1 MKSLNTRTYWR
12 SKKQPVS
19 DLWPIVSA
27 RLRDCL
33 RALACLC
40 TLAFAAV
47 SSAVDGQPKDEAEGH
62 LLADAR
68 AIHQRVLTF
77 DAHADIEIPG
87 KPSMYVGA
95 DGLSKVAVEKMRRG
109 DLDAV
114 AMAVAVGP
122 LPRNEEGFAEARR
135 IADEKLA
142 AALALTES
150 PDQPIQLVTS
160 SDALVAAVGNGQR
173 AIVLSFQ
180 NALIFGDDVAVI
192 DDFYAQGVRIFALTH
207 MGHNGF
213 ADSSRPLF
221 DAETGMREAPSEH
234 GGLSAKG
241 KAAVQRF
248 NEVGA
253 VIDISQLST
262 EAALEVISL
271 SRAPVIASHSNA
283 RALTNVSRNLSDAE
297 VRKLAQRGGVIHVAS
312 FAGYLFDSKNPE
324 IDAGIRALRRKAGI
338 DEDYLYP
345 FELYWEIEDTPIKTE
360 FLTGVRG
367 LLGPIS
373 LDTMLDHIDHIVAL
387 VGVDHVGIG
396 TDFNHGSG
404 IPGYIDASDSLN
416 VTLGLF
422 KRGIPSPRSG
432 KFGGATFY
440 EFGVRLSAGD
450 WTRRHINF
458 QSFLRIARHTPSA
471 HLFIVSLHETFMD

>member
-1 MKSLNTRTYWR
+1 MNNAVVLTHR
-12 SKKQPVS
+12 
-19 DLWPIVSA
+19 
-27 RLRDCL
+27 RLR
-33 RALACLC
+33 ACLAAALC
-40 TLAFAAV
+40 GAFTLSGFAAIA
-47 SSAVDGQPKDEAEGH
+47 STHSE
-62 LLADAR
+62 LLSDVELLRKAQTLHEQ
-68 AIHQRVLTF
+68 ILTF
-77 DAHADIEIPG
+77 DAHADIEIAG

-95 DGLSKVAVEKMRRG
+95 DGLSKVAVDKMHQG
-109 DLDAV
+109 GLDVV

-122 LPRNEEGFAEARR
+122 LPRNEKGFAEARR
-135 IADEKLA
+135 IADEKFA
-142 AALALTES
+142 AVVALTENA
-150 PDQPIQLVTS
+150 DQPIQLVKS

-173 AIVLSFQ
+173 AIVLSLQ
-180 NALIFGDDVAVI
+180 NALIFGDDVASI
-192 DDFYAQGVRIFALTH
+192 DHFYAQGVRMFALTH
-207 MGHNGF
+207 MGHNEF

-221 DAETGMREAPSEH
+221 NAKTGTREAPAEH

-241 KAAVQRF
+241 RTAVQRF
-248 NEVGA
+248 NELGA

-271 SRAPVIASHSNA
+271 SRTPVIASHSNA

-297 VRKLAQRGGVIHVAS
+297 IRKLAQRGGVIHVAP
-312 FAGYLFDSKNPE
+312 FAGYLFDSQNPE
-324 IDAGIRALRRKAGI
+324 IDAGIRTLRRKAGI

-345 FELYWEIEDTPIKTE
+345 FELYWEIDDASVKTE

-416 VTLGLF
+416 VTLGLLQ
-422 KRGIPSPRSG
+422 RGYSESQIG
-432 KFGGATFY
+432 KIWGG
-440 EFGVRLSAGD
+440 
-450 WTRRHINF
+450 N
-458 QSFLRIARHTPSA
+458 FLRVWREVEGARSDRLPR
-471 HLFIVSLHETFMD
+471 

>member
-1 MKSLNTRTYWR
+1 MNNAVVLTHR
-12 SKKQPVS
+12 
-19 DLWPIVSA
+19 
-27 RLRDCL
+27 RLR
-33 RALACLC
+33 ACLAAALC
-40 TLAFAAV
+40 GAFTLSGFAAIASTHSEPLSDV
-47 SSAVDGQPKDEAEGH
+47 E
-62 LLADAR
+62 LLRKAQTLHEQ
-68 AIHQRVLTF
+68 ILTF
-77 DAHADIEIPG
+77 DAHADIEIAG

-95 DGLSKVAVEKMRRG
+95 DGLSKVAVDKMHQG
-109 DLDAV
+109 GLDVV

-122 LPRNEEGFAEARR
+122 LPRNEKGFAEARR

-142 AALALTES
+142 AVVALTENA
-150 PDQPIQLVTS
+150 DQPIQLVKS

-173 AIVLSFQ
+173 AIVLSLQ
-180 NALIFGDDVAVI
+180 NALIFGDDVASI
-192 DDFYAQGVRIFALTH
+192 DHFYAQGVRMFALTH
-207 MGHNGF
+207 MGHNEF

-221 DAETGMREAPSEH
+221 NAETGTREAPAEH

-241 KAAVQRF
+241 RTAVQRF
-248 NEVGA
+248 NELGA

-271 SRAPVIASHSNA
+271 SRTPVIASHSNA

-297 VRKLAQRGGVIHVAS
+297 IRKLAQRGGVIHVAP
-312 FAGYLFDSKNPE
+312 FAGYLFDSQNPE
-324 IDAGIRALRRKAGI
+324 IDAGIRTLRRKAGI

-345 FELYWEIEDTPIKTE
+345 FELYWEIGDASVKAE

-416 VTLGLF
+416 VTLGLLQ
-422 KRGIPSPRSG
+422 RGYSESQIG
-432 KFGGATFY
+432 KIWGG
-440 EFGVRLSAGD
+440 
-450 WTRRHINF
+450 N
-458 QSFLRIARHTPSA
+458 FLRVWREVEGARSDRLPH
-471 HLFIVSLHETFMD
+471 

>member
-1 MKSLNTRTYWR
+1 MNNAEVLTHR
-12 SKKQPVS
+12 
-19 DLWPIVSA
+19 
-27 RLRDCL
+27 RLR
-33 RALACLC
+33 ACLVAALC
-40 TLAFAAV
+40 GAFTLFGFAAIASTHPEPLSEV
-47 SSAVDGQPKDEAEGH
+47 Q
-62 LLADAR
+62 LLRKAQALHEQ
-68 AIHQRVLTF
+68 ILTF

-95 DGLSKVAVEKMRRG
+95 DGLSKVAVDKMHQG
-109 DLDAV
+109 GLDVV

-122 LPRNEEGFAEARR
+122 LPRNEKGFAEARR

-142 AALALTES
+142 AVVALTENA
-150 PDQPIQLVTS
+150 DQPIQLVKS

-173 AIVLSFQ
+173 AIVLSLQ
-180 NALIFGDDVAVI
+180 NALIFGDDVASI
-192 DDFYAQGVRIFALTH
+192 DHFYAQGVRMFALTH
-207 MGHNGF
+207 MGHNEF

-221 DAETGMREAPSEH
+221 NAETGTREAPAEH

-241 KAAVQRF
+241 RTAVQRF
-248 NEVGA
+248 NELGV

-271 SRAPVIASHSNA
+271 SRTPVIASHSNA

-297 VRKLAQRGGVIHVAS
+297 IRKLAQRGGVIHVAP
-312 FAGYLFDSKNPE
+312 FAGYLFDSQNPE
-324 IDAGIRALRRKAGI
+324 IDAGIRTLRRKAGI

-345 FELYWEIEDTPIKTE
+345 FELYWEIGDASVKAE

-404 IPGYIDASDSLN
+404 IPGYIDASYSLN
-416 VTLGLF
+416 VTLGLLQ
-422 KRGIPSPRSG
+422 RGYSESQIG
-432 KFGGATFY
+432 KIWGG
-440 EFGVRLSAGD
+440 
-450 WTRRHINF
+450 N
-458 QSFLRIARHTPSA
+458 FLRVWREVEGARSDRLPH
-471 HLFIVSLHETFMD
+471 

>member
-19 DLWPIVSA
+19 DLWSTA
-27 RLRDCL
+27 QTRLRDCL
-33 RALACLC
+33 RALAWSC
-40 TLAFAAV
+40 TLAFAA
-47 SSAVDGQPKDEAEGH
+47 SASAVDGQPKDEAEGH
-62 LLADAR
+62 LLAAAR

-95 DGLSKVAVEKMRRG
+95 DGLSKVAVDKMHQG
-109 DLDAV
+109 GLDVV

-122 LPRNEEGFAEARR
+122 LPRNEKGFAEARR
-135 IADEKLA
+135 IADEKLTA
-142 AALALTES
+142 VVALTENAD
-150 PDQPIQLVTS
+150 PTIQLVKS
-160 SDALVAAVGNGQR
+160 SDALVAAVGDGQR
-173 AIVLSFQ
+173 AIVLSLQ
-180 NALIFGDDVAVI
+180 NALIFGDDVAAI
-192 DDFYAQGVRIFALTH
+192 DHFYAQGVRMFALTH
-207 MGHNGF
+207 MGHNEF

-221 DAETGMREAPSEH
+221 NAETGTREAPAEH

-241 KAAVQRF
+241 RTAVQRF
-248 NEVGA
+248 NELGA

-271 SRAPVIASHSNA
+271 SRKPVIASHSNA

-297 VRKLAQRGGVIHVAS
+297 IRKLAQRGGVIHVAP
-312 FAGYLFDSKNPE
+312 FAGYLFDSQNPE
-324 IDAGIRALRRKAGI
+324 IDAGIRTLRRKAGI

-345 FELYWEIEDTPIKTE
+345 FELYWEIGDASVKTE

-373 LDTMLDHIDHIVAL
+373 LDTMLDHIDHIVGL

-416 VTLGLF
+416 VTLGLLQ
-422 KRGIPSPRSG
+422 RGYSESQIG
-432 KFGGATFY
+432 KIWGG
-440 EFGVRLSAGD
+440 
-450 WTRRHINF
+450 N
-458 QSFLRIARHTPSA
+458 FLRVWREVEGARSDYLPH
-471 HLFIVSLHETFMD
+471 

>member
-1 MKSLNTRTYWR
+1 MISRQIAPT
-12 SKKQPVS
+12 
-19 DLWPIVSA
+19 

-33 RALACLC
+33 RALTWLC
-40 TLAFAAV
+40 TLAFVGAAC
-47 SSAVDGQPKDEAEGH
+47 AVDGQSKDEAERY
-62 LLADAR
+62 LFAEAR

-95 DGLSKVAVEKMRRG
+95 DGLSKVAVEKMRQG

-142 AALALTES
+142 AALALAES

-180 NALIFGDDVAVI
+180 NALIFGDDVAAI

-207 MGHNGF
+207 MGHNEF

-221 DAETGMREAPSEH
+221 NAETGMREAPSEH
-234 GGLSAKG
+234 GGLSVKG
-241 KAAVQRF
+241 RAAVQRF
-248 NEVGA
+248 NELGA

-297 VRKLAQRGGVIHVAS
+297 VRKLAQRGGVIHVAP
-312 FAGYLFDSKNPE
+312 FAGYLFDSQNPD

-345 FELYWEIEDTPIKTE
+345 FELYWEIDDASVKTE

-387 VGVDHVGIG
+387 VGADHVGIG

-416 VTLGLF
+416 VTLGLLQ
-422 KRGIPSPRSG
+422 RGYSESQIR
-432 KFGGATFY
+432 KIWGG
-440 EFGVRLSAGD
+440 
-450 WTRRHINF
+450 N
-458 QSFLRIARHTPSA
+458 FLRVWREVERAGSFSPA
-471 HLFIVSLHETFMD
+471 Q

>member
-1 MKSLNTRTYWR
+1 
-12 SKKQPVS
+12 VS
-19 DLWPIVSA
+19 DLSSAAQA
-27 RLRDCL
+27 RLKDCL
-33 RALACLC
+33 RALAWLC
-40 TLAFAAV
+40 TLAFAGPACAV
-47 SSAVDGQPKDEAEGH
+47 EGQSKDEAERH
-62 LLADAR
+62 LFAEAR

-77 DAHADIEIPG
+77 DAHADIEIPD
-87 KPSMYVGA
+87 KPSMYVGV
-95 DGLSKVAVEKMRRG
+95 DGLSKVAVEKMRQG

-114 AMAVAVGP
+114 AMTVAVGP
-122 LPRNEEGFAEARR
+122 LPRNEEGFAKARR

-142 AALALTES
+142 AALALAES
-150 PDQPIQLVTS
+150 PDQPIQLVRS
-160 SDALVAAVGNGQR
+160 SDALVAAVGKGQR

-180 NALIFGDDVAVI
+180 NALIFGDDVAAI

-207 MGHNGF
+207 MGHNEF

-221 DAETGMREAPSEH
+221 NAETGMREAPSEH
-234 GGLSAKG
+234 GGLSVKG
-241 KAAVQRF
+241 RAAVQRF
-248 NEVGA
+248 NELGA

-297 VRKLAQRGGVIHVAS
+297 VRKLAKRGGVIHVAP
-312 FAGYLFDSKNPE
+312 FAGYLFDSQNPD

-345 FELYWEIEDTPIKTE
+345 FELYWEIDDASVKTE

-387 VGVDHVGIG
+387 VGADHVGIG

-416 VTLGLF
+416 VTLGLLQ
-422 KRGIPSPRSG
+422 RGYSESQIR
-432 KFGGATFY
+432 KIWGG
-440 EFGVRLSAGD
+440 
-450 WTRRHINF
+450 N
-458 QSFLRIARHTPSA
+458 FLRVWREVERAGSFSPA
-471 HLFIVSLHETFMD
+471 Q

>member
-1 MKSLNTRTYWR
+1 
-12 SKKQPVS
+12 VS
-19 DLWPIVSA
+19 DLGA
-27 RLRDCL
+27 TATKRLGDRL
-33 RALACLC
+33 RALAWSC
-40 TLAFAAV
+40 TLAFTGSAC
-47 SSAVDGQPKDEAEGH
+47 AVDGQSKDEANGH
-62 LLADAR
+62 LLAEAR

-95 DGLSKVAVEKMRRG
+95 DGLSKVAVEKMHQG

-122 LPRNEEGFAEARR
+122 LPRNKEGFAEARR

-142 AALALTES
+142 AAIALTER
-150 PDQPIQLVTS
+150 PDQPVQLVTT
-160 SDALVAAVGNGQR
+160 SDALVAAAGNGQR

-180 NALIFGDDVAVI
+180 NALIFGDDVAAI

-207 MGHNGF
+207 MGHNEF

-221 DAETGMREAPSEH
+221 NAETGMREAPSEH

-241 KAAVQRF
+241 RAAIQRF
-248 NEVGA
+248 NELGA

-262 EAALEVISL
+262 KAALEVISL

-297 VRKLAQRGGVIHVAS
+297 IRNLAQRGGVIHVAP
-312 FAGYLFDSKNPE
+312 FAGYLFDSQNPD

-345 FELYWEIEDTPIKTE
+345 FELYWEIDDASVKTE
-360 FLTGVRG
+360 FLSGVRG

-373 LDTMLDHIDHIVAL
+373 LDTMLDNIDHIVAL
-387 VGVDHVGIG
+387 VGADHVGIG

-416 VTLGLF
+416 VTLGLLQ
-422 KRGIPSPRSG
+422 RGYSESQIR
-432 KFGGATFY
+432 KIWGG
-440 EFGVRLSAGD
+440 
-450 WTRRHINF
+450 N
-458 QSFLRIARHTPSA
+458 FLRVWREVERAGS
-471 HLFIVSLHETFMD
+471 VSPAQ

>member
-19 DLWPIVSA
+19 DLWSTA
-27 RLRDCL
+27 HTRLRDCL
-33 RALACLC
+33 RALAWSC
-40 TLAFAAV
+40 TLAFAA
-47 SSAVDGQPKDEAEGH
+47 SASAVDGQPKDEAEGH
-62 LLADAR
+62 LLAAAR

-95 DGLSKVAVEKMRRG
+95 DGLSKVAVDKMHQG
-109 DLDAV
+109 GLDVV

-122 LPRNEEGFAEARR
+122 LPRNEKGFAEARR

-142 AALALTES
+142 AVVALTENA
-150 PDQPIQLVTS
+150 DQPIQLVKS
-160 SDALVAAVGNGQR
+160 SDALVAAVGDGQR
-173 AIVLSFQ
+173 AIVLSLQ
-180 NALIFGDDVAVI
+180 NALIFGDDVAAI
-192 DDFYAQGVRIFALTH
+192 DHFYAQGVRMFALTH
-207 MGHNGF
+207 MGHNEF

-221 DAETGMREAPSEH
+221 NAETGTREAPAEH

-241 KAAVQRF
+241 RTAVQRF
-248 NEVGA
+248 NELGA

-271 SRAPVIASHSNA
+271 SRTPVIASHSNA

-297 VRKLAQRGGVIHVAS
+297 IRKLAQRGGVIHVAP
-312 FAGYLFDSKNPE
+312 FAGYLFDSQNPE
-324 IDAGIRALRRKAGI
+324 IDAGIRTLRRKAGI

-345 FELYWEIEDTPIKTE
+345 FELYWEIGDASVKTE

-373 LDTMLDHIDHIVAL
+373 LDTMLDHIDHIVGL

-416 VTLGLF
+416 VTLGLLQ
-422 KRGIPSPRSG
+422 RGYSESQIG
-432 KFGGATFY
+432 KIWGG
-440 EFGVRLSAGD
+440 
-450 WTRRHINF
+450 N
-458 QSFLRIARHTPSA
+458 FLRVWREVEGARSD
-471 HLFIVSLHETFMD
+471 HLPQ

>member
-1 MKSLNTRTYWR
+1 VNDAVVLTHR
-12 SKKQPVS
+12 
-19 DLWPIVSA
+19 
-27 RLRDCL
+27 RLR
-33 RALACLC
+33 ACLAAALC
-40 TLAFAAV
+40 GAFTLFGFAAV
-47 SSAVDGQPKDEAEGH
+47 ASSNPEPLSEVQ
-62 LLADAR
+62 LLRKAQALHEQ
-68 AIHQRVLTF
+68 ILTF

-95 DGLSKVAVEKMRRG
+95 DGLSKVAVDKMHQG
-109 DLDAV
+109 DLDGV

-122 LPRNEEGFAEARR
+122 LPRNEKGCAEARR

-142 AALALTES
+142 AALALAES
-150 PDQPIQLVTS
+150 PDQPIQLVRS
-160 SDALVAAVGNGQR
+160 SDALVAAVGKGQR

-180 NALIFGDDVAVI
+180 NALIFGDDVAAI

-207 MGHNGF
+207 MGHNEF

-221 DAETGMREAPSEH
+221 NAETGMREAPSEH
-234 GGLSAKG
+234 GGLSVKG
-241 KAAVQRF
+241 SAAVQRF
-248 NEVGA
+248 NELGA

-297 VRKLAQRGGVIHVAS
+297 IRKLAQRGGVVHVAP
-312 FAGYLFDSKNPE
+312 FAGYLFDSQNPD

-345 FELYWEIEDTPIKTE
+345 FELYWEIDDASVKTE

-387 VGVDHVGIG
+387 VGADHVGIG

-416 VTLGLF
+416 VTLGLLQ
-422 KRGIPSPRSG
+422 RGYSESQIR
-432 KFGGATFY
+432 KIWGG
-440 EFGVRLSAGD
+440 
-450 WTRRHINF
+450 N
-458 QSFLRIARHTPSA
+458 FLRVWREVERAGS
-471 HLFIVSLHETFMD
+471 VSPAQ

>member
-1 MKSLNTRTYWR
+1 VNNAEVLTHR
-12 SKKQPVS
+12 
-19 DLWPIVSA
+19 
-27 RLRDCL
+27 RLR
-33 RALACLC
+33 ACLVAALC
-40 TLAFAAV
+40 GAFTLFGFAAIASTHPEPLSEV
-47 SSAVDGQPKDEAEGH
+47 Q
-62 LLADAR
+62 LLRKAQALHEQ
-68 AIHQRVLTF
+68 ILTF

-95 DGLSKVAVEKMRRG
+95 DGLSKVAVDKMHQG
-109 DLDAV
+109 CLDVV

-122 LPRNEEGFAEARR
+122 LPRNEKGFAEARR

-142 AALALTES
+142 AVVALTENA
-150 PDQPIQLVTS
+150 DQPIQLVKS

-173 AIVLSFQ
+173 AIVLSLQ

-192 DDFYAQGVRIFALTH
+192 DEFYAQGVRMFALTH
-207 MGHNGF
+207 MGHNEF

-221 DAETGMREAPSEH
+221 NAETGMREAPTEH

-241 KAAVQRF
+241 RAAVQRF
-248 NEVGA
+248 NEIGA

-283 RALTNVSRNLSDAE
+283 RELTNVSRNLSDPE
-297 VRKLAQRGGVIHVAS
+297 IRKLAQRGGVIHVAP
-312 FAGYLFDSKNPE
+312 FAGYLFDSQNPD

-345 FELYWEIEDTPIKTE
+345 FELYWEIDDASVKTE
-360 FLTGVRG
+360 FLAGVRG

-387 VGVDHVGIG
+387 VGSDHVGIG

-404 IPGYIDASDSLN
+404 IPGYVDASDSMN
-416 VTLGLF
+416 VTLGLLR
-422 KRGIPSPRSG
+422 RGYSESDIS
-432 KFGGATFY
+432 KIWGG
-440 EFGVRLSAGD
+440 
-450 WTRRHINF
+450 N
-458 QSFLRIARHTPSA
+458 FLRVWREAERIGSSELPH
-471 HLFIVSLHETFMD
+471 

>member
-1 MKSLNTRTYWR
+1 VEL
-12 SKKQPVS
+12 
-19 DLWPIVSA
+19 
-27 RLRDCL
+27 LRK
-33 RALACLC
+33 AQ
-40 TLAFAAV
+40 TLHE
-47 SSAVDGQPKDEAEGH
+47 Q
-62 LLADAR
+62 
-68 AIHQRVLTF
+68 ILTF

-95 DGLSKVAVEKMRRG
+95 DGLSKVAVDKMHQG
-109 DLDAV
+109 GLDVV

-122 LPRNEEGFAEARR
+122 LPRNEKGFAEARR
-135 IADEKLA
+135 IADEKFA
-142 AALALTES
+142 AVVALTENA
-150 PDQPIQLVTS
+150 DQPIQLVKS

-173 AIVLSFQ
+173 AIVLSLQ
-180 NALIFGDDVAVI
+180 NALIFGDDVASI
-192 DDFYAQGVRIFALTH
+192 DHFYAQGVRMFALTH
-207 MGHNGF
+207 MGHNEF

-221 DAETGMREAPSEH
+221 NAETGTREAPAEH

-241 KAAVQRF
+241 RTAVQRF
-248 NEVGA
+248 NELGA

-271 SRAPVIASHSNA
+271 SRTPVIASHSNA

-297 VRKLAQRGGVIHVAS
+297 IRKLAQRGGVIHVAP
-312 FAGYLFDSKNPE
+312 FAGYLFDSQNPE
-324 IDAGIRALRRKAGI
+324 IDAGIRTLRRKAGI

-345 FELYWEIEDTPIKTE
+345 FELYWEIGDASVKAE

-416 VTLGLF
+416 VTLGLLQ
-422 KRGIPSPRSG
+422 RGYSESQIG
-432 KFGGATFY
+432 KIWGG
-440 EFGVRLSAGD
+440 
-450 WTRRHINF
+450 N
-458 QSFLRIARHTPSA
+458 FLRVWREVEGARSDRLPH
-471 HLFIVSLHETFMD
+471 

>member
-1 MKSLNTRTYWR
+1 MIAPT
-12 SKKQPVS
+12 
-19 DLWPIVSA
+19 
-27 RLRDCL
+27 RLRGCL
-33 RALACLC
+33 GALTWLC
-40 TLAFAAV
+40 TLVFAGAAC
-47 SSAVDGQPKDEAEGH
+47 AVDGQSKVQAEGH
-62 LLADAR
+62 LLAEAR
-68 AIHQRVLTF
+68 AIHQRVLSF

-95 DGLSKVAVEKMRRG
+95 DGLSKVAVEKMRQG

-122 LPRNEEGFAEARR
+122 LPRNKEGFAEARR

-142 AALALTES
+142 AALALAES
-150 PDQPIQLVTS
+150 PDQPVQLVTS
-160 SDALVAAVGNGQR
+160 SDALVAAIGNGQR

-180 NALIFGDDVAVI
+180 NALIFGDDVAAI

-207 MGHNGF
+207 MGHNEF

-221 DAETGMREAPSEH
+221 NAETGMREAPSEH
-234 GGLSAKG
+234 GGLSVKG
-241 KAAVQRF
+241 RAAVQRF
-248 NEVGA
+248 NELGA

-297 VRKLAQRGGVIHVAS
+297 VRKLAQRGGVIHVAP
-312 FAGYLFDSKNPE
+312 FAGYLFDSQNPD

-345 FELYWEIEDTPIKTE
+345 FELYWEIDDASVKTE

-387 VGVDHVGIG
+387 VGTDHVGIG

-416 VTLGLF
+416 VTLGLLQ
-422 KRGIPSPRSG
+422 RGYSESQIR
-432 KFGGATFY
+432 KIWGG
-440 EFGVRLSAGD
+440 
-450 WTRRHINF
+450 N
-458 QSFLRIARHTPSA
+458 FLRVWREVERAGS
-471 HLFIVSLHETFMD
+471 VSPAQ

>member
-1 MKSLNTRTYWR
+1 MRTDWR

-19 DLWPIVSA
+19 DLRPA
-27 RLRDCL
+27 AQTRFRDCL
-33 RALACLC
+33 RALAWLC
-40 TLAFAAV
+40 VLAFAGSAC
-47 SSAVDGQPKDEAEGH
+47 AVDGQSKDEAEGH
-62 LLADAR
+62 LLAEAR
-68 AIHQRVLTF
+68 AIHERVLTF
-77 DAHADIEIPG
+77 DAHADIEVPG

-95 DGLSKVAVEKMRRG
+95 DGLSKVAVEKMREG

-122 LPRNEEGFAEARR
+122 LPRNEEGLAEARR

-142 AALALTES
+142 AAIALTKS
-150 PDQPIQLVTS
+150 PDPSVQLVTS

-180 NALIFGDDVAVI
+180 NALIFGDDVAAI

-207 MGHNGF
+207 MGHNEF

-221 DAETGMREAPSEH
+221 NAETGMREASSEH
-234 GGLSAKG
+234 GGLSARG
-241 KAAVQRF
+241 RAAVQRF
-248 NEVGA
+248 NELGA

-262 EAALEVISL
+262 EAALEVIGL

-283 RALTNVSRNLSDAE
+283 RTLTNVSRNLSDAE
-297 VRKLAQRGGVIHVAS
+297 IRKLAQRGGVIHVAP
-312 FAGYLFDSKNPE
+312 FAGYLFDSQNPD
-324 IDAGIRALRRKAGI
+324 IDSGIRALRRQAGI

-345 FELYWEIEDTPIKTE
+345 FELYWEIDDALVKTE
-360 FLTGVRG
+360 FLAGVRG

-373 LDTMLDHIDHIVAL
+373 LDTMLDHIDHVVAL
-387 VGVDHVGIG
+387 VGADHVGIG

-416 VTLGLF
+416 VTLGLLQ
-422 KRGIPSPRSG
+422 RGYSESQIR
-432 KFGGATFY
+432 KIWGG
-440 EFGVRLSAGD
+440 
-450 WTRRHINF
+450 N
-458 QSFLRIARHTPSA
+458 FLRVWREVERA
-471 HLFIVSLHETFMD
+471 VSVSPAQ

>member
-1 MKSLNTRTYWR
+1 VNDAVVLTHR
-12 SKKQPVS
+12 
-19 DLWPIVSA
+19 
-27 RLRDCL
+27 RLR
-33 RALACLC
+33 ACLAAALC
-40 TLAFAAV
+40 GAFTLSGFAAV
-47 SSAVDGQPKDEAEGH
+47 ASTHSEPLSDVQ
-62 LLADAR
+62 LLRKAQTLHEH
-68 AIHQRVLTF
+68 IFTF
-77 DAHADIEIPG
+77 DAHADIEIGG

-95 DGLSKVAVEKMRRG
+95 DGLSKVAVDKMHQG
-109 DLDAV
+109 GLDVV

-122 LPRNEEGFAEARR
+122 LPRNEKGFAEARR

-142 AALALTES
+142 AVVALTENA
-150 PDQPIQLVTS
+150 DQPIQLVNS

-173 AIVLSFQ
+173 ALVLSLQ
-180 NALIFGDDVAVI
+180 NALIFGDDVAAI
-192 DDFYAQGVRIFALTH
+192 DHFYAQGVRMFALTH
-207 MGHNGF
+207 MGHNEF

-221 DAETGMREAPSEH
+221 NAETGTREAPAEH

-241 KAAVQRF
+241 RTAVQRF
-248 NEVGA
+248 NELGA

-271 SRAPVIASHSNA
+271 SRTPVIASHSNA
-283 RALTNVSRNLSDAE
+283 RALTDVSRNLSDAE
-297 VRKLAQRGGVIHVAS
+297 IRKLAQRGGVIHVAP
-312 FAGYLFDSKNPE
+312 FAGYLFDSQNPE

-345 FELYWEIEDTPIKTE
+345 FELYWEIDDASVKTE

-416 VTLGLF
+416 VTLGLLQ
-422 KRGIPSPRSG
+422 RGYSESQIG
-432 KFGGATFY
+432 KIWGG
-440 EFGVRLSAGD
+440 
-450 WTRRHINF
+450 N
-458 QSFLRIARHTPSA
+458 FLRVWREVEGARSDRLPH
-471 HLFIVSLHETFMD
+471 

>member
-1 MKSLNTRTYWR
+1 MKSLNTKTYWR

-19 DLWPIVSA
+19 DLRPTA
-27 RLRDCL
+27 QTRLRDGL
-33 RALACLC
+33 RALAWSCAISFVASVGAESL
-40 TLAFAAV
+40 
-47 SSAVDGQPKDEAEGH
+47 DEADGH
-62 LLADAR
+62 LLAEAR

-95 DGLSKVAVEKMRRG
+95 DGLSKVAVEKMHQG

-122 LPRNEEGFAEARR
+122 LPRNKAGFAEARR

-142 AALALTES
+142 AAVALTEN
-150 PDQPIQLVTS
+150 PDQPIQLVKT
-160 SDALVAAVGNGQR
+160 SDALVAAVGDGQR

-192 DDFYAQGVRIFALTH
+192 DDFYDQGVRIFALTH
-207 MGHNGF
+207 MGHNEF

-221 DAETGMREAPSEH
+221 NAETGTREAPAEH

-241 KAAVQRF
+241 RAAVQRF
-248 NEVGA
+248 NELGA
-253 VIDISQLST
+253 VIDISQLSKT
-262 EAALEVISL
+262 AALEVISV
-271 SRAPVIASHSNA
+271 SRTPVIASHSNA

-297 VRKLAQRGGVIHVAS
+297 IHRLAQGGGVIHVAP
-312 FAGYLFDSKNPE
+312 FAGYLFDSQNPE

-345 FELYWEIEDTPIKTE
+345 FELYWEIEETSIKTE

-404 IPGYIDASDSLN
+404 IPGYIDTSDSLN
-416 VTLGLF
+416 VTLGLL
-422 KRGIPSPRSG
+422 KRGYSESQIR
-432 KFGGATFY
+432 KIW
-440 EFGVRLSAGD
+440 GD
-450 WTRRHINF
+450 N
-458 QSFLRIARHTPSA
+458 FLRVWREVERRGLDSPSQ
-471 HLFIVSLHETFMD
+471 